1 MPQDRN
7 GIFTRCGLQQLP
19 RQIHCRLRQGGNDE
33 TVQKLAA
40 AVLAAALALTM
51 VGCGGGNSYAM
62 QDELLKITIDNL
74 TDVDETVT
82 HTKKADE
89 MAAALL
95 AAADTAAEQME
106 NKGVDAKELLQNPA
120 VIKAAKIDLEKTPCM
135 FNPIDVDSQI
145 KSSGVMGEF
154 LKMEWMANAAGL
166 YRFVPLG
173 TGTFNP
179 GDNKVEIGAAT
190 HKIGDKSY
198 TLILITYTP
207 TTTPANHL

>member
-1 MPQDRN
+1 MKL
-7 GIFTRCGLQQLP
+7 FK
-19 RQIHCRLRQGGNDE
+19 
-33 TVQKLAA
+33 KLAA

-62 QDELLKITIDNL
+62 QDELLKLTIDQIG
-74 TDVDETVT
+74 ETMT

-95 AAADTAAEQME
+95 AAADTAAGQME

-120 VIKAAKIDLEKTPCM
+120 VIKAAKIDPATTPCM
-135 FNPIDVDSQI
+135 VNLIDDVQF
-145 KSSGVMGEF
+145 KSSGMMGEF
-154 LKMEWMANAAGL
+154 LKMQWMMQVTGPSK
-166 YRFVPLG
+166 FVRLG
-173 TGTFNP
+173 TGMFNP

-198 TLILITYTP
+198 TLILLTYTP
-207 TTTPANHL
+207 TTTPANPL

>member
-1 MPQDRN
+1 MKL
-7 GIFTRCGLQQLP
+7 FK
-19 RQIHCRLRQGGNDE
+19 
-33 TVQKLAA
+33 KLAA
-40 AVLAAALALTM
+40 VVLAAALALTM
-51 VGCGGGNSYAM
+51 VGCGGNSYAT
-62 QDELLKITIDNL
+62 QNELLKITIDQIG
-74 TDVDETVT
+74 ETVT

-154 LKMEWMANAAGL
+154 LKMQWMMEVTSP
-166 YRFVPLG
+166 RQFESI
-173 TGTFNP
+173 GTFDP

-207 TTTPANHL
+207 TTPSIT

>member
-1 MPQDRN
+1 MKL
-7 GIFTRCGLQQLP
+7 FK
-19 RQIHCRLRQGGNDE
+19 
-33 TVQKLAA
+33 KLAA

-51 VGCGGGNSYAM
+51 VGCGGNSYAT
-62 QDELLKITIDNL
+62 QNELLKITIDQIG
-74 TDVDETVT
+74 ETVT

-89 MAAALL
+89 MVAALL

-145 KSSGVMGEF
+145 KSSGVLGEF
-154 LKMEWMANAAGL
+154 LKMQWMMEVTSP
-166 YRFVPLG
+166 RQFERI
-173 TGTFNP
+173 GTFDP

-198 TLILITYTP
+198 ILILVTYTP
-207 TTTPANHL
+207 TTPSIT

>member
-1 MPQDRN
+1 MKL
-7 GIFTRCGLQQLP
+7 FK
-19 RQIHCRLRQGGNDE
+19 
-33 TVQKLAA
+33 KLAA

-51 VGCGGGNSYAM
+51 VGCGGNSYAT
-62 QDELLKITIDNL
+62 QNELLKITIDQIG
-74 TDVDETVT
+74 ETVT

-106 NKGVDAKELLQNPA
+106 NKGVDAKELLLDPA

-145 KSSGVMGEF
+145 KSSGVLGEF
-154 LKMEWMANAAGL
+154 LKMQWMMEVTSP
-166 YRFVPLG
+166 RQFESI
-173 TGTFNP
+173 GTFDP
-179 GDNKVEIGAAT
+179 GDNKVEIGVAT

-207 TTTPANHL
+207 TTTPANPL

>member
-1 MPQDRN
+1 MKL
-7 GIFTRCGLQQLP
+7 FK
-19 RQIHCRLRQGGNDE
+19 
-33 TVQKLAA
+33 KLAA

-51 VGCGGGNSYAM
+51 VGCGGNSYAT
-62 QDELLKITIDNL
+62 QNELLKITIDQIG
-74 TDVDETVT
+74 ETVT

-95 AAADTAAEQME
+95 AASDTAAEQME

-145 KSSGVMGEF
+145 KSSGVLGEF
-154 LKMEWMANAAGL
+154 LKMQWMMEVTSP
-166 YRFVPLG
+166 RQFERI
-173 TGTFNP
+173 GTFDP

-198 TLILITYTP
+198 ILILVTYTP
-207 TTTPANHL
+207 TTPSIT

>member
-1 MPQDRN
+1 MKL
-7 GIFTRCGLQQLP
+7 FK
-19 RQIHCRLRQGGNDE
+19 
-33 TVQKLAA
+33 KLAA

-51 VGCGGGNSYAM
+51 VGCGGNSYAM
-62 QDELLKITIDNL
+62 QNELLKITIDNL
-74 TDVDETVT
+74 TDVNETVT

-95 AAADTAAEQME
+95 AAADTAAAQEA
-106 NKGVDAKELLQNPA
+106 NNGKDAEDLLLDPA
-120 VIKAAKIDLEKTPCM
+120 VIKAAGIDLEKTPCM

-154 LKMEWMANAAGL
+154 LKMQWMANAAGL
-166 YRFVPLG
+166 YRFVDP
-173 TGTFNP
+173 GTFNP

-198 TLILITYTP
+198 ILILVTYTP
-207 TTTPANHL
+207 TTPSIT

>member
-1 MPQDRN
+1 MKL
-7 GIFTRCGLQQLP
+7 FK
-19 RQIHCRLRQGGNDE
+19 
-33 TVQKLAA
+33 KLAA

-51 VGCGGGNSYAM
+51 VGCGGNSYAT
-62 QDELLKITIDNL
+62 QNELLKITIDQIG
-74 TDVDETVT
+74 ETVT

-106 NKGVDAKELLQNPA
+106 NKGVDAKELLKDPA

-145 KSSGVMGEF
+145 KSSGVLGEF
-154 LKMEWMANAAGL
+154 LKMQWMMEVTSP
-166 YRFVPLG
+166 RQFERI
-173 TGTFNP
+173 GTFDP

-190 HKIGDKSY
+190 HKIGDESY
-198 TLILITYTP
+198 ILILITYTP
-207 TTTPANHL
+207 TTPSIT

>member
-1 MPQDRN
+1 MKL
-7 GIFTRCGLQQLP
+7 FK
-19 RQIHCRLRQGGNDE
+19 
-33 TVQKLAA
+33 KLAA

-51 VGCGGGNSYAM
+51 VGCGGNSYAT
-62 QDELLKITIDNL
+62 QNELLKITIDQIG
-74 TDVDETVT
+74 ETVT

-145 KSSGVMGEF
+145 KSSGVLGEF
-154 LKMEWMANAAGL
+154 LKMQWMMEVTSP
-166 YRFVPLG
+166 RQFERI
-173 TGTFNP
+173 GTFEP

-198 TLILITYTP
+198 ILILVTYTP
-207 TTTPANHL
+207 TTPSIT

>member
-1 MPQDRN
+1 MKL
-7 GIFTRCGLQQLP
+7 FK
-19 RQIHCRLRQGGNDE
+19 
-33 TVQKLAA
+33 KLAA

-51 VGCGGGNSYAM
+51 VGCGGNSYAT
-62 QDELLKITIDNL
+62 QNELLKITIDQIG
-74 TDVDETVT
+74 ETVT

-145 KSSGVMGEF
+145 KSSGVLGEF
-154 LKMEWMANAAGL
+154 LKMQWMMEVTSP
-166 YRFVPLG
+166 RQFERI
-173 TGTFNP
+173 GTFDP

-190 HKIGDKSY
+190 PKIGR
-198 TLILITYTP
+198 
-207 TTTPANHL
+207 AHV

>member
-1 MPQDRN
+1 MKL
-7 GIFTRCGLQQLP
+7 FK
-19 RQIHCRLRQGGNDE
+19 
-33 TVQKLAA
+33 KLAA

-51 VGCGGGNSYAM
+51 VGCGGNSYAT
-62 QDELLKITIDNL
+62 QNELLKITIDQIG
-74 TDVDETVT
+74 ETVT

-145 KSSGVMGEF
+145 KSSGVLGEF
-154 LKMEWMANAAGL
+154 LKMQWMMEVTSP
-166 YRFVPLG
+166 RQFERI
-173 TGTFNP
+173 GTFDP
-179 GDNKVEIGAAT
+179 GDNKVESGAAT

-198 TLILITYTP
+198 ILILVTYTP
-207 TTTPANHL
+207 TTPSIT

>member
-1 MPQDRN
+1 MKL
-7 GIFTRCGLQQLP
+7 FK
-19 RQIHCRLRQGGNDE
+19 
-33 TVQKLAA
+33 KLAA

-51 VGCGGGNSYAM
+51 VGCGGNSYAT
-62 QDELLKITIDNL
+62 QNELLKITIDQIG
-74 TDVDETVT
+74 ETVT

-145 KSSGVMGEF
+145 KSSGVLGEF
-154 LKMEWMANAAGL
+154 LKMQWMMEVTSP
-166 YRFVPLG
+166 RQFERI
-173 TGTFNP
+173 GTFNH

-198 TLILITYTP
+198 ILILITYTP
-207 TTTPANHL
+207 TTPSIT

>member
-1 MPQDRN
+1 MKL
-7 GIFTRCGLQQLP
+7 FK
-19 RQIHCRLRQGGNDE
+19 
-33 TVQKLAA
+33 KLAA

-51 VGCGGGNSYAM
+51 VGCGGNSYAM
-62 QDELLKITIDNL
+62 QNELLKITIDNL
-74 TDVDETVT
+74 TDVNETVT

-95 AAADTAAEQME
+95 AAADTAAAQEA
-106 NKGVDAKELLQNPA
+106 NNGKDAKELLLDPA

-154 LKMEWMANAAGL
+154 LKMQWMANAAGL
-166 YRFVPLG
+166 YRFVDP
-173 TGTFNP
+173 GTFNP

-190 HKIGDKSY
+190 HKIGDESY
-198 TLILITYTP
+198 ILILITYTP
-207 TTTPANHL
+207 TTPSIT

>member
-1 MPQDRN
+1 MKL
-7 GIFTRCGLQQLP
+7 FK
-19 RQIHCRLRQGGNDE
+19 
-33 TVQKLAA
+33 KLAA

-51 VGCGGGNSYAM
+51 VGCGGNSYAM
-62 QDELLKITIDNL
+62 QNELLKITIDNL
-74 TDVDETVT
+74 TDVGETVT

-145 KSSGVMGEF
+145 KSSGVLGEF
-154 LKMEWMANAAGL
+154 LKMQWMMEVTSP
-166 YRFVPLG
+166 RQFERI
-173 TGTFNP
+173 GTFDP
-179 GDNKVEIGAAT
+179 GDNKVEIGVAT

-198 TLILITYTP
+198 ILILITYTP
-207 TTTPANHL
+207 TTPSIT